1 MSQCDV
7 VYRFSSLSYNWLG
20 ITFNVK
26 IHSCIFVQP
35 FTGNDKD
42 IFFIIL
48 QELWHEVIK
57 NAQVYL
63 DSDVVFIQINF
74 PTLKKHLLHL
84 WLRRWTKCA
93 NPAVIFVHCL
103 LCYYRSVFFSRCCDF
118 LLSLK
123 PVIDSMG
130 FVRGSIVQYLEAFLL
145 EGRGKEDNESNVPL
159 SSLSNVFYL

>member
-74 PTLKKHLLHL
+74 PTLK
-84 WLRRWTKCA
+84 
-93 NPAVIFVHCL
+93 NISYIF
-103 LCYYRSVFFSRCCDF
+103 DF
-118 LLSLK
+118 ADGPS
-123 PVIDSMG
+123 
-130 FVRGSIVQYLEAFLL
+130 A
-145 EGRGKEDNESNVPL
+145 
-159 SSLSNVFYL
+159 